1 MNQSAGWRGHNETM
15 KPFPT
20 LKSFGEQVGKEVAVS
35 EWVTVTQ
42 DRIDLF
48 ADATDDHQW
57 IHIDPE
63 KAGAGPFGATI
74 AHGYLTLSLIPML
87 VKKAMTI
94 EDQRMGVNYGLNKV
108 RFPSPVPVGSELRAR
123 ITLKEFMPLGDAG
136 AQCTMAVTIERRGSD
151 KPVCVAECVSRH
163 YI

>member
-1 MNQSAGWRGHNETM
+1 M
-15 KPFPT
+15 KAFPT
-20 LKSFGEQVGKEVAVS
+20 LKSFCEQVGNEVAVS

-57 IHIDPE
+57 IHIDPK
-63 KAGAGPFGATI
+63 KASAGPFGATI

-87 VKKAMTI
+87 VAKALTI

-123 ITLKEFMPLGDAG
+123 ITLKAVSPLDDTG
-136 AQCTMAVTIERRGSD
+136 AQCTMAVTIERRDSD

-163 YI
+163 YV